1 MIHCYGVI
9 SMTHYYVKQPIQDTM
24 TIDQGE
30 DVFHIGVL
38 RRLTAGDHIVLVH
51 QGARALMT
59 IETIDNDRITVSKNR
74 DLSSRLKPFHV
85 TLAVSLIRRDRF
97 EILCE
102 TVFSLGADVI
112 VPLKSTYSRP
122 LAAHAD
128 SVNAH
133 PEAFWRRAAF
143 PARPL
148 EGLRLEDY
156 DYVFLLSEHEKSHTI
171 KRALEEAKPNGTFLL
186 IVGPERGFTQ
196 EEVASLI
203 KRGATSV
210 TIGDDAL
217 RSDAASVMALSM
229 LKYRFM
235 EA

>member
-9 SMTHYYVKQPIQDTM
+9 SMTHYHVKEPIQDKM
-24 TIDQGE
+24 IIDQGE

-38 RRLTAGDHIVLVH
+38 RRLTRGDHVVVVH

-59 IETIDNDRITVSKNR
+59 IDALDDKKITLSKVR
-74 DLSSRLKPFHV
+74 DLSRRDKPFHV
-85 TLAVSLIRRDRF
+85 TLAASLIRRDRF

-148 EGLRLEDY
+148 ESLKLEDY

-171 KRALEEAKPNGTFLL
+171 KRALEEAKPNGSFLL

-196 EEVASLI
+196 EEVEALVR
-203 KRGATSV
+203 RGATSV
-210 TIGDDAL
+210 TIGSDAL
-217 RSDAASVMALSM
+217 RSDSASIMALSM
-229 LKYRFM
+229 LRYRFM